1 VDVPSGS
8 VRARATAEGSPD
20 SLTQLVDRLAAT
32 LLALGSGEGEQRL
45 AGLTSTSLPALRA
58 YLDGEALLRRG
69 TFGEASKKFFEAFQ
83 IDSTFALAG
92 VGTARADEWQT
103 SGRSDAPV
111 KAAWHYRDRLSARDL
126 ARLTVDL
133 GPRYPA
139 PSGARDVV
147 ENAERLVELAPDSP
161 DAWYKLADGL
171 FHFGALASVPE
182 ALPRAVAA
190 FARSLALDSSYAPT
204 LQHLTEVAAFFDDT
218 AGVLRGRALLRQID
232 TVSSFTIARLWHPAA
247 WLGDTA
253 EGRRLLASD
262 SALGP
267 LPTSLLVYA
276 LDGAVPPDTG
286 GVGDLYR
293 RAYAQAATAEER
305 KLTALIWS
313 RYELASGRPGKSP
326 PLSRDWPDIGR
337 QSLAVLDGL
346 FADGDSGQ
354 AAEGARSLERQ
365 LGSRFA
371 AADRDATL
379 ARYAVGQYNLKAGNL
394 SPVRLAIADLRGAKP
409 HPDSVWQADEPR
421 AFALLLEAQLDARE
435 GSPEARKRL
444 RQLDSV
450 LANPRLPFNF
460 FDFGRPPL
468 FTYGNLVAARLH
480 EEAGDTAAALAAVR
494 RRVIGNASYPHYVR
508 YRREEGRLAASLGDT
523 AGAIRAYRHYLALR
537 SAPEPRLRAQA
548 DTVRIDLAELLRA
561 AGRH

>member
-1 VDVPSGS
+1 VP
-8 VRARATAEGSPD
+8 
-20 SLTQLVDRLAAT
+20 L
-32 LLALGSGEGEQRL
+32 
-45 AGLTSTSLPALRA
+45 
-58 YLDGEALLRRG
+58 
-69 TFGEASKKFFEAFQ
+69 
-83 IDSTFALAG
+83 
-92 VGTARADEWQT
+92 
-103 SGRSDAPV
+103 
-111 KAAWHYRDRLSARDL
+111 
-126 ARLTVDL
+126 
-133 GPRYPA
+133 
-139 PSGARDVV
+139 
-147 ENAERLVELAPDSP
+147 
-161 DAWYKLADGL
+161 
-171 FHFGALASVPE
+171 
-182 ALPRAVAA
+182 
-190 FARSLALDSSYAPT
+190 
-204 LQHLTEVAAFFDDT
+204 
-218 AGVLRGRALLRQID
+218 
-232 TVSSFTIARLWHPAA
+232 
-247 WLGDTA
+247 
-253 EGRRLLASD
+253 
-262 SALGP
+262 
-267 LPTSLLVYA
+267 
-276 LDGAVPPDTG
+276 DTG
-286 GVGDLYR
+286 GVEDLYR

-371 AADRDATL
+371 AEDRDATL
-379 ARYAVGQYNLKAGNL
+379 ARYAVGQYNLRAGNL

-435 GSPEARKRL
+435 GSPEAQKRL

-450 LANPRLPFNF
+450 LANPRVPFNF

-480 EEAGDTAAALAAVR
+480 EDAGDTAAALAAVR
-494 RRVIGNASYPHYVR
+494 RRVIGIATYPHYVR

-548 DTVRIDLAELLRA
+548 DTVQIALAALLRA